1 MWSNHMA
8 PYSEY
13 FYHAS
18 AYGLA
23 GEIERP
29 VRQSI
34 DAQAATTLSSSGGR
48 GANNF
53 GKFSVDPFIYF
64 DSAYTEVGGSFDED
78 HNIHTTYAYAVVEG
92 LNIADVVTAD
102 RVVARMVSY
111 SPEVGNEDGEHSY
124 DITGS
129 HFDNLRIAGHLID
142 VKLATHTFNQHDTYS
157 KLAKAYSNGGA
168 DDLLPWGKQ
177 DKKRLD
183 ALASA
188 ESSYRALNGIGGRI
202 KSWLNWKKA
211 APKEDGRSYLCSA
224 AGHLDLQQ
232 TVGESEL
239 QGFGGIILIP
249 KFGVV
254 RLGEVII
261 HPDYRRLIMF
271 RVQMCS
277 GAAGSTDGGT
287 TTTSGGRPPMP

>member
-1 MWSNHMA
+1 MA
-8 PYSEY
+8 PHPEY

-29 VRQSI
+29 MRQSI
-34 DAQAATTLSSSGGR
+34 DAQAATTLASSGGR
-48 GANNF
+48 GAHSL

-64 DSAYTEVGGSFDED
+64 DSAYAEVGGSFDED
-78 HNIHTTYAYAVVEG
+78 HNFHSTYAYAVVEG

-102 RVVARMVSY
+102 RVVSRMVSY
-111 SPEVGNEDGEHSY
+111 SPGVGKEDGEHTF

-129 HFDNLRIAGHLID
+129 HFDNLRVAGHLID
-142 VKLATHTFNQHDTYS
+142 VKLATHRLNQHDTYS
-157 KLAKAYSNGGA
+157 KFAKALHNGGA

-177 DKKRLD
+177 DEKRVD
-183 ALASA
+183 ALVAA
-188 ESSYRALNGIGGRI
+188 ESSYRALNGIGARA
-202 KSWLNWKKA
+202 KAWLNRSKA
-211 APKEDGRSYLCSA
+211 APQDDGRRYICSA
-224 AGHLDLQQ
+224 AGHLDLQKS
-232 TVGESEL
+232 VGDSEL

-254 RLGEVII
+254 RLAELII
-261 HPDYRRLIMF
+261 HKDYRRLIMF

-277 GAAGSTDGGT
+277 GSAGSTDGGT